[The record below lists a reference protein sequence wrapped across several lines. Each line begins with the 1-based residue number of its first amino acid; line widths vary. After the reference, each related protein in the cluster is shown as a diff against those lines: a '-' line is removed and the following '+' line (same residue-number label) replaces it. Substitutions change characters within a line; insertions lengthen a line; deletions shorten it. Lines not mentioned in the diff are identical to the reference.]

1 MVIDCTKNKW
11 HLKIFY
17 SHGRRR
23 GNRWGIRQRGAER
36 EVFFCLWTSQW
47 VECEKSRGWHITVS
61 ELINMHWAPNEIWA
75 SKEPARLFSTTKTE
89 DPTKNSKW
97 GRKIPPAQNS
107 RIIVIT
113 LFLFPWNTGWSF
125 TLRYALTLEFSVL
138 YSMLSSTTTSTTTE
152 TNHKYKTLTK
162 WC

>member
-75 SKEPARLFSTTKTE
+75 SKEAARLFSTTKTE

-125 TLRYALTLEFSVL
+125 TLRYELRKADFGIFGSLLHAKHW
-138 YSMLSSTTTSTTTE
+138 
-152 TNHKYKTLTK
+152 NHKYKTVTK
-162 WC
+162 